1 MIITE
6 TVKVKISPANSKY
19 WRSLGYNIGP
29 TGGRDGMNTGEE
41 ITVKVSELKPK
52 SNVSVKCICDWC
64 QSQYIQRY
72 SRNTDVCE
80 LCRVSERTKGNT
92 YGSAHKGKSV
102 PKLQGANHPRWNPN
116 KKEFSKYS
124 TKVRCITERNYKLH
138 KEQINH
144 HKYPRGL
151 CGVPGAYQLDHII
164 STKRG
169 FEENICPSVIGAV
182 GNLQMLSW
190 EDNRAKWI

>member
-6 TVKVKISPANSKY
+6 TVKVKISPANIKY

-41 ITVKVSELKPK
+41 ITVKVLELKPG
-52 SNVSVKCICDWC
+52 SNIDVDCSCDKCGVQYKQRICRDTSIC
-64 QSQYIQRY
+64 YP
-72 SRNTDVCE
+72 
-80 LCRVSERTKGNT
+80 CRKIAQMLGNKL
-92 YGSAHKGKSV
+92 GSAHKGKSV